1 MASFIEPGV
10 RFERIPNPKY
20 AILPGGTAEV
30 VFIGQGALTLTKD
43 SVAMVRGANDTAGN
57 SISGVLLGTEATT
70 ASAKT
75 LGINLNGD
83 GVKEITLIVGLN
95 TGLNIASSI
104 QAAVRATVPLDGAK
118 ALAYSAFIATWN
130 DTNKTYTLTSGL
142 PGLNSSVVVTDG
154 TTNDVATLLKLGAA
168 NGYTSESVGAEMPDI
183 LPSIPTGD
191 VTLKYGSATY
201 TDVGVNPDYTI
212 VDDEISWIT
221 GHGPSYGATYYAT
234 YTIDKVAADFA
245 FKTLYSHDEVTDA
258 YGVDTDAA
266 NTISVASKLFFS
278 NGGVRLNVVQMMPT
292 GDAGVYLAADFT
304 TALNSLELEE
314 VDVIV
319 PLMTNVPTTPDS
331 TTLFSQCKEH
341 VYRMSQPDEGKNR
354 MVYLAPMTATTL
366 QRYITLAPSLA
377 LDRCVLTAPS
387 TAVIDMNGTA
397 TTLPAFYYNAAMS
410 GFLANPDTIISEPL
424 TRKELFGIK
433 QVGSKFTKSQL
444 RSLLTAGV
452 LTIENA
458 AGIIR
463 VVHGITTDRTLVDT
477 SEISLVRISDFFG
490 KTLKNVLDKSFIGS
504 RIDVTTLSS
513 IRGTIGMVIDNFIA
527 NGALI
532 GAKQISVTQDTLN
545 PTLVYVSMIVQP
557 VYPLNFIDIK
567 FTLEL

>member
-1 MASFIEPGV
+1 MSQFIEPGV
-10 RFERIPNPKY
+10 KFERIPNPKY

-30 VFIGQGALTLTKD
+30 VFIGMGALTLPQD
-43 SVAMVRGANDTAGN
+43 SVAMVKGASNTAGT
-57 SISGVLLGTEATT
+57 SISGMLLGTEATT
-70 ASAKT
+70 SGAKT
-75 LGINLNGD
+75 LGINLNSD
-83 GVKEITLIVGLN
+83 GVKQVTLIVGLN
-95 TGLNIASSI
+95 TGSSIASSI
-104 QAAVRATVPLDGAK
+104 QAAVRATQPTDANLS
-118 ALAYSAFIATWN
+118 LAYSAFTATWDN
-130 DTNKTYTLTSGL
+130 TAKKYTLTSGL
-142 PGLNSSVVVTDG
+142 PGLGSAVIVTDG
-154 TTNDVATLLKLGAA
+154 TTNDVAALLKLGAA
-168 NGYTSESVGAEMPDI
+168 NSYTSETAGAEMPDV
-183 LPSIPTGD
+183 LPTVPTGT
-191 VTLKYGSATY
+191 VTLKYGSATF
-201 TDVGVNPDYTI
+201 TDLGPNPDYAI
-212 VDDEISWIT
+212 AGDELSWT
-221 GHGPSYGATYYAT
+221 VLHGPSYGATYYAT
-234 YTIDKVAADFA
+234 YAIDKVAADFA
-245 FKTLYSHDEVTDA
+245 FTTKYSHDEVLDA
-258 YGVDTDAA
+258 YGSDTDSA
-266 NTISVASKLFFS
+266 NTISVASKLFFA
-278 NGGVRLNVVQMMPT
+278 NGGVRLNIVQIEP
-292 GDAGVYLAADFT
+292 AVNPVADFT
-304 TALNSLELEE
+304 AALNSLELE
-314 VDVIV
+314 DIDIIV
-319 PLMTNVPTTPDS
+319 PLLKQDATYP
-331 TTLFSQCKEH
+331 TLFSLCKEH

-354 MVYLAPMTATTL
+354 MVYLAPETTTTL
-366 QRYITLAPSLA
+366 AQYIALAPTLA
-377 LDRCVLTAPS
+377 LDRCVLTAPATS
-387 TAVIDMNGTA
+387 IVDFNGTA